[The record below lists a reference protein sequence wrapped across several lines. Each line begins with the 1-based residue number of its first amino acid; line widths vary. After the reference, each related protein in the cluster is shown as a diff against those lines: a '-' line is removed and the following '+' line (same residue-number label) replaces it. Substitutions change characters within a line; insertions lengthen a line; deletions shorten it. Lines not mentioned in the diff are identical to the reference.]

1 MKKRLL
7 IAALATCILSLSS
20 CKKNETMAEA
30 KIDFT
35 QSYENAA
42 LALATAQ
49 KNYDAA
55 VASNIPERIETA
67 KLELKS
73 AQDKYVES
81 KNVYIAKGGTV
92 KPEYE
97 TYLTTSS
104 QTLKNII
111 ASSGTK
117 TAQTAGKVVNGAI
130 RTTEKI
136 ANGTVN
142 AANTVVNDAVDGK
155 LPGKVINTAENIAQK
170 TGLDGVAKTAES
182 GVKST
187 VNTTAT
193 GIKKT
198 STEVKK
204 TADQGISK
212 VKQGIN
218 SIF

>member
-7 IAALATCILSLSS
+7 IAVLATATISLNS
-20 CKKNETMAEA
+20 CKKDEPVAIA

-55 VASNIPERIETA
+55 VASNVPERIETA
-67 KLELKS
+67 TIELQS
-73 AQDKYVES
+73 AQDKYIES
-81 KNVYIAKGGTV
+81 KNTYIAKGGTV
-92 KPEYE
+92 KSEYE
-97 TYLTTSS
+97 SYLKTSS
-104 QTLKNII
+104 QTLKNLIV
-111 ASSGTK
+111 ASGSK
-117 TAQTAGKVVNGAI
+117 TIQTAGKVVNGAI
-130 RTTEKI
+130 NTTGKI
-136 ANGTVN
+136 ATGTVN
-142 AANTVVNDAVDGK
+142 TVNSVANDAVDGK
-155 LPGKVINTAENIAQK
+155 LPGKVINTAENVVQR

-212 VKQGIN
+212 MKEGIN

>member
-1 MKKRLL
+1 MKKRIV
-7 IAALATCILSLSS
+7 IAAMAVCILSLQS

-35 QSYENAA
+35 QSYEDAA

-55 VASNIPERIETA
+55 VASNVPEKIEAA

-81 KNVYIAKGGTV
+81 KNVYIAKGGTI

-97 TYLTTSS
+97 NYLNTST
-104 QTLKNII
+104 QTLKN
-111 ASSGTK
+111 AVAVTG
-117 TAQTAGKVVNGAI
+117 ATAGRVVNGAI
-130 RTTEKI
+130 NTTEKL
-136 ANGTVN
+136 AKGTVN
-142 AANTVVNDAVDGK
+142 TAVQTTE
-155 LPGKVINTAENIAQK
+155 KVAGGAINTAETVVQK
-170 TGLDGVAKTAES
+170 TGLDDAARKAES

-187 VNTTAT
+187 VKTTST
-193 GIKKT
+193 EIKKT

-204 TADQGISK
+204 KADQGISK
-212 VKQGIN
+212 VKEGIN

>member
-1 MKKRLL
+1 MKKRIV
-7 IAALATCILSLSS
+7 IAAMAVCILSLNS
-20 CKKNETMAEA
+20 CKKNETMAEV
-30 KIDFT
+30 KMDFT
-35 QSYENAA
+35 QSYEDAA

-55 VASNIPERIETA
+55 VASNVPEKIEAA

-97 TYLTTSS
+97 NYLNTST
-104 QTLKNII
+104 QTLKN
-111 ASSGTK
+111 AVAVTG
-117 TAQTAGKVVNGAI
+117 ATAGKVVNGAI
-130 RTTEKI
+130 NTTGKL
-136 ANGTVN
+136 AKGTLSTVN
-142 AANTVVNDAVDGK
+142 GAVNTT
-155 LPGKVINTAENIAQK
+155 GKVADGAINTAETVVQK
-170 TGLDGVAKTAES
+170 TGLDDAARNAES

-187 VNTTAT
+187 VKTTST
-193 GIKKT
+193 EIKKT

-212 VKQGIN
+212 VKEGIN